1 MLRRRFLPIQLCLSL
16 VVVVVVS
23 ACGGDDDPGDERAEQ
38 VRTAALDAGLDD
50 DVADFLALAARG
62 QSATYQVTY
71 PGPDEQGELVVAND
85 PPNRRVD
92 VVVDERIVEVQLV
105 LDGEAFRC
113 TRAGDA
119 DRISACERTD
129 AVVDAPGLFSERS
142 LTEVTESL
150 RDRADDFTFRVQT
163 VPIAGV
169 EATCLVT
176 EIREGRARSD
186 LGTSGTICVSAEGA
200 LLKVDQDGETL
211 EAREYTTEVP
221 DNTFVRPDQQG

>member
-1 MLRRRFLPIQLCLSL
+1 VLRRRSPLVQVCLALL
-16 VVVVVVS
+16 VVAAS
-23 ACGGDDDPGDERAEQ
+23 GCGGDEDPGDERAGQ
-38 VRTAALDAGLDD
+38 VRTAALDAGLDG

-71 PGPDEQGELVVAND
+71 PGPDERSELVVAND

-92 VVVDERIVEVQLV
+92 VVVDERVVEVQLV
-105 LDGEAFRC
+105 LDGEAFQC
-113 TRAGDA
+113 TRASDA
-119 DRISACERTD
+119 DGISSCERTD

-163 VPIAGV
+163 VPVAGV

-186 LGTSGTICVSAEGA
+186 LGSTGTICVSAEGA
-200 LLKVDQDGETL
+200 LLKVDRDGETL

-221 DNTFVRPDQQG
+221 DNSFVRPDQQS